1 MSVSEE
7 DRRKVISCMT
17 LIHEAA
23 TDPTFSSR
31 YPDPAAQCRCRLGP
45 GWNLMAV
52 MQWMTGKKAIA
63 AIDALPPEIK
73 IGGVSGQ
80 ALMLFH
86 YVAMEFCAEHDASAA
101 ATGRRWL
108 SLADIFNRERSKLH

>member
-1 MSVSEE
+1 MSFSEE

-17 LIHEAA
+17 LIHEVA

-31 YPDPAAQCRCRLGP
+31 YPDPVAQCRRRLGP
-45 GWNLMAV
+45 GWNLMTV
-52 MQWMTGKKAIA
+52 MQWMTGKKAVA
-63 AIDALPPEIK
+63 AIGTLPPEVEV
-73 IGGVSGQ
+73 GGLSGQ

-86 YVAMEFCAEHDASAA
+86 YVAMKFCAEHAASAA
-101 ATGRRWL
+101 TTGGRWL